1 MKVKVILLILT
12 LTMLSA
18 CSYPKKE
25 VTLDFEKQGKNY
37 EIKEVKEGSNIKYDY
52 IIYDDNHNEMDRGTT
67 TRINPRIT
75 NTDKILQLCI
85 SEGTGL
91 QNCKYYDTEEKKKS
105 EWFETPILF
114 NNQFVVRLNKL
125 TKPSGIIIE
134 NIFNRS
140 QFYEEYDIN
149 FSDKE
154 IWPLKEVRFIN
165 DNTIEL
171 TYISDNNDKVETK
184 KIIFK

>member
-1 MKVKVILLILT
+1 MKKILILILCCT
-12 LTMLSA
+12 SA
-18 CSYPKKE
+18 CSHIKN
-25 VTLDFEKQGKNY
+25 VTTNVEMKNKNY

-134 NIFNRS
+134 NIFNKS

-154 IWPLKEVRFIN
+154 IWPIEKINFIN
-165 DNTIEL
+165 DNTIKI
-171 TYISDNNDKVETK
+171 TYVSDDKEKVKTE
-184 KIIFK
+184 IIKFQ